1 MNTLKYLYYGIPEPV
16 KVDYD
21 FKVQHSFEKRKT
33 QSSKIRTQYIDII
46 PIIVEKAGTRN
57 VPQIASTKFLVDK
70 NMTVDK
76 FLFQIRRQ
84 LRITS
89 AEAMFLFINNK
100 VIPSNSD
107 RMETLYQEHMDAD
120 GFMYITYCLENVF
133 G

>member
-1 MNTLKYLYYGIPEPV
+1 M
-16 KVDYD
+16 
-21 FKVQHSFEKRKT
+21 
-33 QSSKIRTQYIDII
+33 DII
-46 PIIVEKAGTRN
+46 PVIVEKAGTKDVQDIN
-57 VPQIASTKFLVDK
+57 STKILVDK

-84 LRITS
+84 LTINHTQ
-89 AEAMFLFINNK
+89 AMFLFINNK

-120 GFMYITYCLENVF
+120 GFLYITYCLENVF